1 LQNPNTSERGATPT
15 QSRTEEKTQ
24 KRSDKGAGQPQSRPA
39 DSQFKPVSVQKEKKA
54 KEIAEGF
61 ASKHKDAGN
70 NSKPSKPKDAAGS
83 KGVKTE
89 TIRTAKEPREQREQ
103 REWREAKQL
112 MDGQHQNVSM
122 WVTHELLLYIFQVET
137 NYQQSI
143 SACSV

>member
-1 LQNPNTSERGATPT
+1 MEIQNFMYCKCHASTFTS
-15 QSRTEEKTQ
+15 QSFLFLIKTIFKKDGSIDQRRLRTYVNGVVVEEVEEEAP
-24 KRSDKGAGQPQSRPA
+24 R
-39 DSQFKPVSVQKEKKA
+39 KEKKA

-122 WVTHELLLYIFQVET
+122 WVTHELLLYILP
-137 NYQQSI
+137 S
-143 SACSV
+143 